1 MVLFYP
7 LAKPVALLLD
17 AGLHG
22 QELLPNCEAEL
33 VTMLERQVKQ
43 GIIDEEVRCL
53 ALPAWDGWIG
63 RLVSR
68 CEWSDR
74 TGRTTGWGVMIFV
87 PRLRYNR
94 WGARCG
100 GR

>member
-17 AGLHG
+17 ALLKG

-53 ALPAWDGWIG
+53 AWIG
-63 RLVSR
+63 WSMR
-68 CEWSDR
+68 CGV
-74 TGRTTGWGVMIFV
+74 TGRDGRHVTNPTQQTF
-87 PRLRYNR
+87 R